1 MTRLRQCDRQY
12 DRRIIQCAL
21 PGALDE
27 PASYRTV
34 YAPFNEPYP
43 GSHDSTLHPI
53 VEVQNFL
60 VLDGTITAPV
70 ARWGRDF
77 GLDSD
82 LHVTFG
88 GHVAYFNTW
97 DLTPEDVQD
106 GPNIALFPI
115 LENGTLASS
124 LEDCTHIVTRP
135 RPPAPPHKPPPP
147 LNPFDLGNSH
157 LSPEPTPPPAPPAPP
172 PPPSP
177 PYHLNTTVGGMSGQ
191 AVDSSPNAT
200 DDDYFV
206 EKWQYEIEILEDTKT
221 RIFFEP
227 GYLYEDNDW
236 VVFVPMCA

>member
-106 GPNIALFPI
+106 GPNIA
-115 LENGTLASS
+115 
-124 LEDCTHIVTRP
+124 
-135 RPPAPPHKPPPP
+135 P
-147 LNPFDLGNSH
+147 LPDLGERDARE
-157 LSPEPTPPPAPPAPP
+157 LA
-172 PPPSP
+172 
-177 PYHLNTTVGGMSGQ
+177 
-191 AVDSSPNAT
+191 
-200 DDDYFV
+200 
-206 EKWQYEIEILEDTKT
+206 
-221 RIFFEP
+221 
-227 GYLYEDNDW
+227 
-236 VVFVPMCA
+236 